1 MLFDHIGVPT
11 PNINPARQVS
21 ASSMTTVSTND
32 FDLLERPARALRD
45 SDGCA
50 AVSDFRT
57 AWQGL
62 TATLI
67 DSLMDNLMDQITDH
81 SKLEREPL
89 DQPAPRRRR
98 GFIWRTGALT
108 AAVAL
113 GLLFAYLGFGPH
125 KANQAAAVPTP
136 APQVTVSRPLERELD
151 SRAGFLGQFSAIDRV
166 ELRAQVG
173 GTLTEI
179 HFKDGQIVHKGDLL
193 FVIDP
198 RPYEIKL
205 AQAQAAL
212 QTAQAHVA
220 LANTQLSRAQS
231 LKRNDYATQET
242 VDQRISDQDAS
253 QAAVEDAKARV
264 RDAELDLEYCRVL
277 APFTGRI
284 GARQVSIGSLVAGSR
299 AATSP
304 TTLLATLVS
313 LDPLYLDFDMSESD
327 FLTFSRER
335 ARIGGPLANE
345 VLIGLS
351 DETSFT
357 RKGTLDFIDNSLD
370 RSSGTIHARATV
382 PNPDLFLAPGQFAR
396 LRVAIAPPTQAYLLP
411 DSAVVLDQSQ
421 HLVMTVAP
429 DATVKPK
436 IVTTG
441 DLRGGLRVIRSGLDA
456 NDRVVIDGL
465 VRAIPGTKVAPQD
478 GTIHYD
484 AAADGQG

>member
-1 MLFDHIGVPT
+1 MDQI
-11 PNINPARQVS
+11 INPA
-21 ASSMTTVSTND
+21 N
-32 FDLLERPARALRD
+32 
-45 SDGCA
+45 
-50 AVSDFRT
+50 
-57 AWQGL
+57 
-62 TATLI
+62 
-67 DSLMDNLMDQITDH
+67 
-81 SKLEREPL
+81 LERERL
-89 DQPAPRRRR
+89 DEPVARPRR
-98 GFIWRTGALT
+98 WRWKATALGVAT
-108 AAVAL
+108 AL
-113 GLLFAYLGFGPH
+113 GLFLAWFGLAPH
-125 KANQAAAVPTP
+125 RGNQAAAAPTP
-136 APQVTVSRPLERELD
+136 TAVVTVSQPLQREVD
-151 SRAGFLGQFSAIDRV
+151 IRAGFLGQFSAIDRV

-205 AQAQAAL
+205 EQAKAGL
-212 QTAQAHVA
+212 QTATARVA
-220 LANTQLSRAQS
+220 LASNQLSRAQS
-231 LKRNDYATQET
+231 LKRNDFATQET
-242 VDQRISDQDAS
+242 VDQRTNDQDAS

-264 RDAELDLEYCRVL
+264 RDAELDLEYCRVR

-335 ARIGGPLANE
+335 ARLKGPLANK
-345 VLIGLS
+345 VAIGLS
-351 DETSFT
+351 DENDFT
-357 RKGTLDFIDNSLD
+357 REGTLDFIDNALD

-396 LRVAIAPPTQAYLLP
+396 LRVAIAPPAPVYLLP
-411 DSAVVLDQSQ
+411 DAAVVLDQSQ
-421 HLVMTVAP
+421 RLVMTVGS

-441 DLRGGLRVIRSGLDA
+441 DLRGGLRVIQSGLDA
-456 NDRVVIDGL
+456 GDRVVIDGL
-465 VRAIPGTKVAPQD
+465 VRAVPGTKVAPQE

-484 AAADGQG
+484 PTADGQGKEG

>member
-1 MLFDHIGVPT
+1 
-11 PNINPARQVS
+11 
-21 ASSMTTVSTND
+21 
-32 FDLLERPARALRD
+32 
-45 SDGCA
+45 
-50 AVSDFRT
+50 
-57 AWQGL
+57 
-62 TATLI
+62 
-67 DSLMDNLMDQITDH
+67 MDQISDH
-81 SKLEREPL
+81 SKLAIAREPF
-89 DQPAPRRRR
+89 QERAARPRRR
-98 GFIWRTGALT
+98 GFRTAAIG

-113 GLLFAYLGFGPH
+113 GLFFAWLGLAPH
-125 KANQAAAVPTP
+125 KAGQAVALPTP
-136 APQVTVSRPLERELD
+136 APPVTVSQPLQRAVD
-151 SRAGFLGQFSAIDRV
+151 IRAGFLGQFSAIDRV

-198 RPYEIKL
+198 RPYEIRL

-212 QTAQAHVA
+212 QTATARVA

-231 LKRNDYATQET
+231 LRHNEFATQET
-242 VDQRISDQDAS
+242 VDQRTNDQDAS
-253 QAAVEDAKARV
+253 QAAVQDAKARV
-264 RDAELDLEYCRVL
+264 RDAELDLEYCHVR

-284 GARQVSIGSLVAGSR
+284 GARQVSLGSLVAGSR

-335 ARIGGPLANE
+335 ARVGDPLADK
-345 VLIGLS
+345 VAIALS
-351 DETSFT
+351 DENDFS
-357 RKGTLDFIDNSLD
+357 REGTLDFIDNALD

-396 LRVAIAPPTQAYLLP
+396 LRVAIAPPAPVYLLP
-411 DSAVVLDQSQ
+411 DAAVVLDQSQ
-421 HLVMTVAP
+421 RLVMTVGR

-441 DLRGGLRVIRSGLDA
+441 ELRGGLRVIQSGLEPG
-456 NDRVVIDGL
+456 DRVVIDGL
-465 VRAIPGTKVAPQD
+465 VRAIPGTKVTPQD

-484 AAADGQG
+484 ATTDGQG

>member
-1 MLFDHIGVPT
+1 
-11 PNINPARQVS
+11 
-21 ASSMTTVSTND
+21 MTTTWQYPLETTQRRARSVSETAFEFRAAWND
-32 FDLLERPARALRD
+32 
-45 SDGCA
+45 
-50 AVSDFRT
+50 
-57 AWQGL
+57 L
-62 TATLI
+62 TG
-67 DSLMDNLMDQITDH
+67 SLMDQITDH
-81 SKLEREPL
+81 SKLEREQLREP
-89 DQPAPRRRR
+89 PASPSPHRR
-98 GFIWRTGALT
+98 IWRTAAIGA
-108 AAVAL
+108 AIAL
-113 GLLFAYLGFGPH
+113 ALFGVWFGFAPH
-125 KANQAAAVPTP
+125 HANRAAAVPAP
-136 APQVTVSRPLERELD
+136 ALPVTVSKPLQREVD
-151 SRAGFLGQFSAIDRV
+151 TRVGFLGQFSAIDRV

-205 AQAQAAL
+205 EQAKAAL
-212 QTAQAHVA
+212 DAATARVA
-220 LANTQLSRAQS
+220 LANNQLFRAQS
-231 LKRNDYATQET
+231 LKRNEFATQET
-242 VDQRISDQDAS
+242 VDQRTNDQDAS

-264 RDAELDLEYCRVL
+264 RDAELDLEYSQVR

-284 GARQVSIGSLVAGSR
+284 GARQVSVGGLIAGSR

-335 ARIGGPLANE
+335 AHLKGPLANR

-351 DETSFT
+351 DEDSFT
-357 RKGTLDFIDNSLD
+357 REGTLDFIDNALN

-396 LRVAIAPPTQAYLLP
+396 LRVAIAPPTSVYLLP
-411 DSAVVLDQSQ
+411 DAAVVLDQSQ
-421 HLVMTVAP
+421 HLVMTVAA
-429 DATVKPK
+429 DGTVKPK

-441 DLRGGLRVIRSGLDA
+441 ELRGGLRVIQSGLEA

-465 VRAIPGTKVAPQD
+465 MRAVPGGKVTPQD
-478 GTIHYD
+478 GTIHFD
-484 AAADGQG
+484 ATADGQG

>member
-1 MLFDHIGVPT
+1 M
-11 PNINPARQVS
+11 
-21 ASSMTTVSTND
+21 
-32 FDLLERPARALRD
+32 
-45 SDGCA
+45 
-50 AVSDFRT
+50 
-57 AWQGL
+57 
-62 TATLI
+62 
-67 DSLMDNLMDQITDH
+67 
-81 SKLEREPL
+81 
-89 DQPAPRRRR
+89 
-98 GFIWRTGALT
+98 
-108 AAVAL
+108 
-113 GLLFAYLGFGPH
+113 
-125 KANQAAAVPTP
+125 
-136 APQVTVSRPLERELD
+136 
-151 SRAGFLGQFSAIDRV
+151 
-166 ELRAQVG
+166 
-173 GTLTEI
+173 
-179 HFKDGQIVHKGDLL
+179 
-193 FVIDP
+193 
-198 RPYEIKL
+198 
-205 AQAQAAL
+205 
-212 QTAQAHVA
+212 
-220 LANTQLSRAQS
+220 
-231 LKRNDYATQET
+231 
-242 VDQRISDQDAS
+242 
-253 QAAVEDAKARV
+253 
-264 RDAELDLEYCRVL
+264 L

-284 GARQVSIGSLVAGSR
+284 GARQVSIGSLIAGSR

-335 ARIGGPLANE
+335 ARSGGPLASQ

-351 DETSFT
+351 DENSFT

-484 AAADGQG
+484 AAADSQG

>member
-1 MLFDHIGVPT
+1 
-11 PNINPARQVS
+11 
-21 ASSMTTVSTND
+21 
-32 FDLLERPARALRD
+32 
-45 SDGCA
+45 
-50 AVSDFRT
+50 
-57 AWQGL
+57 
-62 TATLI
+62 
-67 DSLMDNLMDQITDH
+67 MDQISDPST
-81 SKLEREPL
+81 LERERL
-89 DQPAPRRRR
+89 DEPATRPRR
-98 GFIWRTGALT
+98 WRWKATALG

-113 GLLFAYLGFGPH
+113 GLTFAWLGLAPH
-125 KANQAAAVPTP
+125 RGNRAAAAPTP
-136 APQVTVSRPLERELD
+136 TSVVTVSQPLQREVD
-151 SRAGFLGQFSAIDRV
+151 VRAGFLGQFSAIDRV

-205 AQAQAAL
+205 EQAKAAL
-212 QTAQAHVA
+212 QTATARVA
-220 LANTQLSRAQS
+220 LANNQLFRAQS
-231 LKRNDYATQET
+231 LKRSDFATQET
-242 VDQRISDQDAS
+242 VDQRTNDQDAS

-264 RDAELDLEYCRVL
+264 HDAELDLEYARVR

-335 ARIGGPLANE
+335 ARLKGPLANK
-345 VLIGLS
+345 VMIALS
-351 DETSFT
+351 DENNFT
-357 RKGTLDFIDNSLD
+357 REGMLDFIDNALD

-382 PNPDLFLAPGQFAR
+382 RNEDLFLAPGQFAR
-396 LRVAIAPPTQAYLLP
+396 LRVAIASPTPVYLLP
-411 DSAVVLDQSQ
+411 DAAVVLDQSQ
-421 HLVMTVAP
+421 RLVMTVGS

-441 DLRGGLRVIRSGLDA
+441 ELRGGLQVIQSGLEPSDRVI
-456 NDRVVIDGL
+456 IDGL

-484 AAADGQG
+484 PTADQG

>member
-1 MLFDHIGVPT
+1 
-11 PNINPARQVS
+11 
-21 ASSMTTVSTND
+21 
-32 FDLLERPARALRD
+32 
-45 SDGCA
+45 
-50 AVSDFRT
+50 
-57 AWQGL
+57 
-62 TATLI
+62 
-67 DSLMDNLMDQITDH
+67 MDQISDP
-81 SKLEREPL
+81 SKVEREPL
-89 DQPAPRRRR
+89 DKPRVVGPGGRT
-98 GFIWRTGALT
+98 WRTYAIGG
-108 AAVAL
+108 AAVAIALLSYL
-113 GLLFAYLGFGPH
+113 GLASRQG
-125 KANQAAAVPTP
+125 NQAAALPTP
-136 APQVTVSRPLERELD
+136 VLPVTVSQPLQRDVD

-205 AQAQAAL
+205 EQAKAAL
-212 QTAQAHVA
+212 QTAKARVE
-220 LANTQLSRAQS
+220 LADAQLTRAQS
-231 LKRNDYATQET
+231 LKRNEFATQET
-242 VDQRISDQDAS
+242 VDQRTADQDSSKAS
-253 QAAVEDAKARV
+253 VEDAKARI
-264 RDAELDLEYCRVL
+264 RDAELDLEYSRVL

-299 AATSP
+299 ASTSP

-335 ARIGGPLANE
+335 ARIGGPLANK
-345 VLIGLS
+345 VVIGLS
-351 DETSFT
+351 DENGFGHE
-357 RKGTLDFIDNSLD
+357 GTLDFIDNALD

-396 LRVAIAPPTQAYLLP
+396 LRVAIAPPTSVYLLP

-421 HLVMTVAP
+421 HLVMTVGP

-441 DLRGGLRVIRSGLDA
+441 DLRGGLRVIQSGLA
-456 NDRVVIDGL
+456 PTDRVVIDGL
-465 VRAIPGTKVAPQD
+465 VRAIPGSKVAPQD
-478 GTIHYD
+478 GTIQYD
-484 AAADGQG
+484 AAADERG

>member
-1 MLFDHIGVPT
+1 
-11 PNINPARQVS
+11 
-21 ASSMTTVSTND
+21 
-32 FDLLERPARALRD
+32 
-45 SDGCA
+45 
-50 AVSDFRT
+50 
-57 AWQGL
+57 
-62 TATLI
+62 
-67 DSLMDNLMDQITDH
+67 MDQISDPST
-81 SKLEREPL
+81 LERERL
-89 DQPAPRRRR
+89 DEPAARPRR
-98 GFIWRTGALT
+98 WRWKATALG

-113 GLLFAYLGFGPH
+113 GLTFAWLGLAPH
-125 KANQAAAVPTP
+125 RGNRAASAPTP
-136 APQVTVSRPLERELD
+136 TSVVTVSQPLQREVD
-151 SRAGFLGQFSAIDRV
+151 VRAGFLGQFSAIDRV

-205 AQAQAAL
+205 EQAKAAL
-212 QTAQAHVA
+212 QTATARVA
-220 LANTQLSRAQS
+220 LANNQLFRAQS
-231 LKRNDYATQET
+231 LKRSDFATQET
-242 VDQRISDQDAS
+242 VDQRTNDQDAS

-264 RDAELDLEYCRVL
+264 QDAELDLEYARVR

-335 ARIGGPLANE
+335 ARLKGPLANK
-345 VLIGLS
+345 VMIALS
-351 DETSFT
+351 DENNFT
-357 RKGTLDFIDNSLD
+357 REGTLDFIDNALD

-382 PNPDLFLAPGQFAR
+382 RNEDLFLAPGQFAR
-396 LRVAIAPPTQAYLLP
+396 LRVAIASPTPVYLLP
-411 DSAVVLDQSQ
+411 DAAVVLDQSQ
-421 HLVMTVAP
+421 RLVMTVGS

-441 DLRGGLRVIRSGLDA
+441 ELRGGLRVIQSGLEPS
-456 NDRVVIDGL
+456 DRVIIDGL

-484 AAADGQG
+484 PTADQG